1 MGDITTLAARPR
13 VVDRA
18 WKTAAVKWARRLL
31 MVASV
36 GFLVRTGI
44 VNFPTIREASHH
56 LVAANGALIAGAL
69 GLEAAWTYFL
79 ANVYRQALIAQG
91 GWMSVRSALR
101 VSMGAFS
108 LSRILPGGG
117 VAGSVFAARETVRCG
132 NDVSTTVTSMVL
144 SWWISMTT
152 LAGLVAAGSSLGV
165 LAGKVPPAH
174 LLGPTLALA
183 ALVALGGGIRLGRGN
198 PRLRWR
204 LNSRLDRLAGRFD
217 LGLSRR
223 NWDDPAVKRGGG
235 VRVAGWALASW
246 LSDAAALWLV
256 FAAFGEFL
264 HPGVLLVGYG
274 LANLINALPELTPG
288 WLGVME
294 SALALAYAALGVPA
308 GIALMAVLA
317 YRLLS
322 YWLPV
327 AVGLLPGLQM
337 LRAGDNIPTAQAES
351 RAA

>member
-1 MGDITTLAARPR
+1 MGDITTLATRPR
-13 VVDRA
+13 VVDRP
-18 WKTAAVKWARRLL
+18 WKTTAAKWARRLL
-31 MVASV
+31 MVASL
-36 GFLVRTGI
+36 GFLVRTGV
-44 VNFPTIREASHH
+44 VNFPTIREASRH
-56 LVAANGALIAGAL
+56 LVAANSALILGALA
-69 GLEAAWTYFL
+69 LEAAWTYLL

-91 GWMSVRSALR
+91 GWMSVRNALR

-117 VAGSVFAARETVRCG
+117 AAGSVFAAREIVRYG

-152 LAGLVAAGSSLGV
+152 LAGLVTVGSSLGV
-165 LAGKVPPAH
+165 LAGAVPPGH
-174 LLGPTLALA
+174 LLGPVLALA
-183 ALVALGGGIRLGRGN
+183 VLVALGGVIRMARGN

-204 LNSRLDRLAGRFD
+204 VTSRLDRLADRF
-217 LGLSRR
+217 GLDPSRR
-223 NWDDPAVKRGGG
+223 NWEDLAATRGATG
-235 VRVAGWALASW
+235 RLAGWALASW

-274 LANLINALPELTPG
+274 LANMINALPELTPG

-294 SALALAYAALGVPA
+294 SALALAYVALGVPA

-337 LRAGDNIPTAQAES
+337 LGASDKIQTTQAER

>member
-1 MGDITTLAARPR
+1 MGDVTTLTTNPREGDRP
-13 VVDRA
+13 
-18 WKTAAVKWARRLL
+18 WKTTAGQWARGLL
-31 MVASV
+31 MVASL
-36 GFLVRTGI
+36 GFLLRNGI
-44 VNFPTIREASHH
+44 VNFPSIREASRH
-56 LVAANGALIAGAL
+56 LVVANSALIAGAL
-69 GLEAAWTYFL
+69 MLEAAWTYFL
-79 ANVYRQALIAQG
+79 SNVYRQALIAQG
-91 GWMSVRSALR
+91 GWMSAPSALR

-117 VAGSVFAARETVRCG
+117 AAGSVFAAREMVRVG
-132 NDVSTTVTSMVL
+132 NDVSTTVASMVL

-152 LAGLVAAGSSLGV
+152 LAGLVTVGSSLGV
-165 LAGKVPPAH
+165 LAGTVPHAYLVGPA
-174 LLGPTLALA
+174 LALA
-183 ALVALGGGIRLGRGN
+183 ALVALGGAMWMARSN
-198 PRLRWR
+198 ARLRAR
-204 LNSRLDRLAGRFD
+204 LAFRLDRLADRF
-217 LGLSRR
+217 GLASSQR
-223 NWDDPAVKRGGG
+223 NWDGLAVRRGGG

-256 FAAFGEFL
+256 FAAFGELL

-294 SALALAYAALGVPA
+294 SALALAYAALGVSA

-327 AVGLLPGLQM
+327 ALGLVPGLKM
-337 LRAGDNIPTAQAES
+337 LRAGASIGMPQAVR